1 MIKSNI
7 AEKNNDKK
15 INSIEVAIFFIVTY
29 GISLLFGIPLYFK
42 EYMNPEIMVIFMT
55 ILPASG
61 VSMARIYRYKKS
73 DKHIILNYVIIADF
87 LLSLSLVTLK
97 TFRIIDDETINLG
110 IGILVLFAGITTICY
125 VCIEGKELY
134 PFKNEKKSIKYI
146 FIFIIVINLSK
157 FIMLGCKDINF
168 INLFMSIFSIIP
180 YLATQSI
187 LFFGEEYGW
196 RGFLQE
202 KMQIKFGKRIGVIL
216 FGVIWELWHIPLWF
230 TVYHV
235 DGLGILLRLFFV
247 ISISIFLGYVYMKT
261 KNIWACIVIHL
272 INNTV
277 FLDADLNNIFLN
289 FNSSN
294 LNSNIILG
302 CLIFSV
308 LLSLFIFTKEYKK
321 EYKKE

>member
-1 MIKSNI
+1 MIESNI

-15 INSIEVAIFFIVTY
+15 RNIIEVVIFFTVTY

-42 EYMNPEIMVIFMT
+42 EYMNPEILVIFMT

-61 VSMARIYRYKKS
+61 VSIARLYKYKKNN
-73 DKHIILNYVIIADF
+73 KHIILNYVIIADF
-87 LLSLSLVTLK
+87 LLSLSLVMLK
-97 TFRIIDDETINLG
+97 AFGIIDNETINLG
-110 IGILVLFAGITTICY
+110 INILVLFTGIATICY

-146 FIFIIVINLSK
+146 FSFIIIINLSK

-168 INLFMSIFSIIP
+168 INLIMNIFLIFP

-202 KMQIKFGKRIGVIL
+202 KMQIKFGKRAGVIL
-216 FGVIWELWHIPLWF
+216 LGFIWELWHIPLWF
-230 TVYHV
+230 TIYHV
-235 DGLGILLRLFFV
+235 DGLGICIRLFSV
-247 ISISIFLGYVYMKT
+247 ISLSIFLGYVYMKT
-261 KNIWACIVIHL
+261 KNIWTCVMIHL

-277 FLDADLNNIFLN
+277 FLDADLDNIFLN

-308 LLSLFIFTKEYKK
+308 ILSLFIFTKEYKSECK
-321 EYKKE
+321 D